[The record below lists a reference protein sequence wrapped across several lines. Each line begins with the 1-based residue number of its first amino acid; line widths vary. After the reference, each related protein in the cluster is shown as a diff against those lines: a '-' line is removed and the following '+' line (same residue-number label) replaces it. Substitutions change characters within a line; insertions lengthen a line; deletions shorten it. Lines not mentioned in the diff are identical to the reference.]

1 MPDYF
6 FRSNLYLDG
15 ATEELLFRTNTYTAV
30 SSASVVLGA
39 TLATAGLRLSSEPL
53 DLATG
58 NTIRWSNV
66 VGGALTDVT
75 IYDDA
80 SLKAASSVT
89 AFDFE
94 VDDGSGYATAGTV
107 SFQPVID
114 TGGGDPGSV
123 NIVITIGSRKSILVK

>member
-1 MPDYF
+1 MPNYL
-6 FRSNLYLDG
+6 FRSNVTQAGL
-15 ATEELLFRTNTYTAV
+15 EEQRLFRTNTYTAV

-94 VDDGSGYATAGTV
+94 VNDGSGYATAGTV

-114 TGGGDPGSV
+114 TGGEDPGSA

>member
-6 FRSNLYLDG
+6 FRSNLHLDG

-58 NTIRWSNV
+58 NTVRWSNV
-66 VGGALTDVT
+66 VGGSLSDVT

-94 VDDGSGYATAGTV
+94 VDDGTGYALTGTV

-114 TGGGDPGSV
+114 TGGEDPGSV
-123 NIVITIGSRKSILVK
+123 GIIITIGSKKSILVK